1 METTLLIFHLR
12 EARRKARGAA
22 VAEALSLLRD
32 LQAIAPESGPLSER
46 SGLFW
51 ISFPRDALDQ
61 AIERLP
67 RLGYTEAVD
76 VLERVTSTRRK
87 SASEQVRWRGENYK
101 LVRVYQEETEVIR
114 EQAPDR
120 RVFLIESVAGDVRPV
135 KGYRGDGKPLS
146 RRALP
151 VYDAR
156 LLVNLVNS
164 PRGVFL
170 DPFAGVGGIALEALA
185 SGYSVLSVDVDPTLR
200 HGLAELGARHSVAQ
214 AQQLPFGAETVE
226 AIATEPPYDPQAELA
241 VKDSLNEIHR
251 VLKKESRLAILCAAW
266 QAPGL
271 RQKAEALGL
280 EPYLDSPINRKGT
293 ECVVLA
299 WKKRGN

>member
-12 EARRKARGAA
+12 QARRKARAA
-22 VAEALSLLRD
+22 GVAEALGLLRD
-32 LQAIAPESGPLSER
+32 LQATAPESGPLSER
-46 SGLFW
+46 GGLFW
-51 ISFPRDALDQ
+51 ISLPHDAVDQ

-76 VLERVTSTRRK
+76 LLERTTSTRRK
-87 SASEQVRWRGENYK
+87 FASAQVRWRGADCK
-101 LVRVYQEETEVIR
+101 LVRVYEEETEAIR

-120 RVFLIESVAGDVRPV
+120 RVFLFESTAGEVRPV

-164 PRGVFL
+164 SRGGVFL
-170 DPFAGVGGIALEALA
+170 DPFAGVGGIILEALA
-185 SGYSVLSVDVDPTLR
+185 SGYRVLSVDVDSTLR
-200 HGLAELGARHSVAQ
+200 HGLAELGARHCVGEAQ
-214 AQQLPFGAETVE
+214 HLPFSAETVE
-226 AIATEPPYDPQAELA
+226 AIATEPPYDPQAETA
-241 VKDSLNEIHR
+241 VIDSLNEMYR
-251 VLKKESRLAILCAAW
+251 LLKKEGRLALLCAAW

-271 RQKAEALGL
+271 RQKAETLGL

-299 WKKRGN
+299 WKKK